1 MASALGIGM
10 ALAMVGAAGYE
21 PNLEQSGQVV
31 LTLRIMYALISC
43 LCNAADFIIALAYS
57 IGAREHGRILKA
69 VEARRQGLAAADP
82 LGKE

>member
-1 MASALGIGM
+1 LASALSIGM
-10 ALAMVGAAGYE
+10 ALAMVGAAGYV
-21 PNLEQSGQVV
+21 PNPEQTGQVV

-43 LCNAADFIIALAYS
+43 LCNATAFIIALAYP
-57 IGAREHGRILKA
+57 IGAREHGRIHKA